1 MLKKKMSFTIHMQA
15 FDHGTFSSF
24 KRSIAWDI
32 FGPHIVPAFM
42 GTELRYDDNYNGD
55 CNIEDTDEITGV
67 SINRPGVP
75 AVIDLHKLAC
85 LVPSAIY
92 WGTSYCVA
100 DAAYI
105 PGLPQWLIDAFTFQP
120 PVVRTP
126 DELLDYLSKH

>member
-1 MLKKKMSFTIHMQA
+1 MSFTICLQA

-32 FGPHIVPAFM
+32 FGPHAFPAAW
-42 GTELRYDDNYNGD
+42 GSQLRYADQISGTLLID
-55 CNIEDTDEITGV
+55 DTDEIDGV
-67 SINRPGVP
+67 SINRPGDSGL
-75 AVIDLHKLAC
+75 IDLHKVAC

-100 DAAYI
+100 NAAYI

-120 PVVRTP
+120 PVVSTP
-126 DELLDYLSKH
+126 DEFLNYLSKH